1 MSLTAGKR
9 VEGDPGD
16 AALKPDS
23 SSFQSAEEEG
33 EIVRTAER
41 ARRMRFI
48 VPIMHQQ

>member
-1 MSLTAGKR
+1 MSLTAGKG

-16 AALKPDS
+16 AALKPDP

-33 EIVRTAER
+33 EIVRTAPR
-41 ARRMRFI
+41 AGRVGFI